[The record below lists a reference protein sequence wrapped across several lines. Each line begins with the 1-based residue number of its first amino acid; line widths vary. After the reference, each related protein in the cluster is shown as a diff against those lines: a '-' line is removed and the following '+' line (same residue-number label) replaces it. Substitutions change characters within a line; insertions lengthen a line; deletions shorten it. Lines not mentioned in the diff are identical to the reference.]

1 MHIFF
6 FPIRI
11 YIQKYQT
18 FYESTYQLQK
28 NMKMIT
34 LETCVGPGEAFFSYS
49 ELLAANIDRWT
60 MPPQCTSDRRQLS
73 EL

>member
-6 FPIRI
+6 FPIRT

-18 FYESTYQLQK
+18 YELQK

-34 LETCVGPGEAFFSYS
+34 LEMCVGPGEAFLSYS
-49 ELLAANIDRWT
+49 ELLVANIDRWT